1 MSTKVKEIDNIS
13 KEFELEG
20 YILLTKEYINQ
31 SQKLE
36 YICSNGH
43 KRATTWKNW
52 KKGCRCLI
60 CKNHSTKPTI
70 ETVRK
75 DFESEGYTLLS
86 DTYITNKVKLDYIC
100 PNGHKNSITWAD
112 WNSGGYRCPDCAN
125 NKKLDI
131 EHVILDFNIEN
142 YTFIS
147 GVYINS
153 TSVLIV
159 KCPKGHGFETSRGK
173 WTNGNRCPICYSER
187 INIQL
192 VKESFE
198 TENYKL
204 LSDKYSDAHSKLK
217 YICPNGHKHAISWAA
232 WQQGERCFH
241 CRNLKHRV
249 PIKEIIEMFELEDYV
264 FIEDSYLENKLEYIC
279 SAGHEG
285 SVSLGNWKTNGVR
298 CPVCGNNGTSE
309 QEKDLISN
317 IESLN
322 IDIDTRNRNIIKPKE
337 LDLVIHSKKIA
348 IEYCGLYWHS
358 ELMDKNND
366 YHINKLEKCS
376 NANHRLITIFED
388 EWVNK
393 KKIVLSRLKNILGI
407 KEGIKT
413 LYARKLNIKE
423 IDISTARQFCE
434 ENHLQGY
441 TGSNIKLGAF
451 YGNELVSIMTFSKPS
466 ISKGQNNY
474 DLGVW
479 ELNRFCSKLDYKIVG
494 VASKLLS
501 HFKNNYEW
509 IKIFS
514 YADRRWSN
522 GNLYKQIGFEF
533 DSNTKPNYWYFKN
546 GDIKRHHRFVL
557 RKKPNEPKNITEWEL
572 RKSQGWNRIWDC
584 GNKKYVTYNK

>member
-1 MSTKVKEIDNIS
+1 MSTKIKEIDNIS

-36 YICSNGH
+36 YLCPNGH
-43 KRATTWKNW
+43 KRTTTWKNW

-112 WNSGGYRCPDCAN
+112 WSSGGYRCPDCAN

-131 EHVILDFNIEN
+131 ERVIIDFNLEN

-147 GVYINS
+147 GTYANN
-153 TSVLIV
+153 TSILII
-159 KCPKGHGFETSRGK
+159 KCPKGHEFETSRVK
-173 WTNGNRCPICYSER
+173 WTTGNRCPICYSNR
-187 INIQL
+187 INIDIIS
-192 VKESFE
+192 ESFE
-198 TENYKL
+198 FNGCKL
-204 LSDKYSDAHSKLK
+204 FSKEYVDAHSKLK
-217 YICPNGHKHAISWAA
+217 YICSNGHAHEISWAA
-232 WQQGERCFH
+232 WQQGERC
-241 CRNLKHRV
+241 
-249 PIKEIIEMFELEDYV
+249 Y
-264 FIEDSYLENKLEYIC
+264 YC
-279 SAGHEG
+279 SR
-285 SVSLGNWKTNGVR
+285 S
-298 CPVCGNNGTSE
+298 GTSTQE
-309 QEKDLISN
+309 QDLINHIKNFN
-317 IESLN
+317 I
-322 IDIDTRNRNIIKPKE
+322 IIDTRDRSTIKPKE
-337 LDLVIHSKKIA
+337 LDIIIPSKKAA

-358 ELMDKNND
+358 IFQGKDDK
-366 YHINKLEKCS
+366 YHIAKLDSC
-376 NANHRLITIFED
+376 NNVGYDLITIFED